1 MHEYRRVSD
10 PSLLF
15 LVFTTCD
22 EIPPISGAIA
32 SKIFVTISNT
42 PISTF
47 FGKKSVR
54 RILVFIASMVFLRLL
69 VICEKFQLLDTLM
82 TFYEFNVGICTNLIS
97 LLLLIVNIDHLLVSI
112 TGSDRDLLAQI
123 VDIIPG
129 TLLIDILVLDI
140 EIAPGRILAT
150 ALILLVM
157 ILIVPSLPHP

>member
-1 MHEYRRVSD
+1 
-10 PSLLF
+10 
-15 LVFTTCD
+15 
-22 EIPPISGAIA
+22 
-32 SKIFVTISNT
+32 
-42 PISTF
+42 
-47 FGKKSVR
+47 
-54 RILVFIASMVFLRLL
+54 
-69 VICEKFQLLDTLM
+69 M